1 MKGFIEKLEELL
13 ELGGTK
19 RDIVFLIISG
29 IALLISIFDLIP
41 LPFKLYFA
49 HVRWYSQPRLRLWQ
63 LSETQQNMDS
73 L

>member
-29 IALLISIFDLIP
+29 SALLISIFAFIP
-41 LPFKLYFA
+41 LPFNAFY
-49 HVRWYSQPRLRLWQ
+49 VVYRLF
-63 LSETQQNMDS
+63 
-73 L
+73 